1 MYVCIYRERDRETER
16 ARENY
21 KPKTRC
27 VCVRV
32 NSLNNTLKNT
42 FLFLLK
48 NILAI
53 LPSIVCV
60 DKALNE
66 KFTYIAEIKS

>member
-1 MYVCIYRERDRETER
+1 MYVYIERDRETER

-60 DKALNE
+60 W
-66 KFTYIAEIKS
+66 IKHLTKSLHT